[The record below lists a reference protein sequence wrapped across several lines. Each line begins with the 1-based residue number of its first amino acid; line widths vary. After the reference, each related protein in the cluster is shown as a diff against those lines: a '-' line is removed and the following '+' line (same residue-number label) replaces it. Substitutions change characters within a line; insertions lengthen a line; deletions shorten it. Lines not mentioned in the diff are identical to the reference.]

1 MPAPTQLTT
10 MGQVLPNKTQPRTV
24 ADLQV
29 LSDLSSFAAVPQG
42 IYCHVPFCFHK
53 CHYCDFYSLVDRR
66 DRQPMFAQRLT
77 VELGIAGRHLKRPL
91 RTVFFGGGTP
101 TLLATGHWRTLMD
114 ALGDNLLFAPDCEF
128 TVEANPETVR
138 PDLLAVLVDGG
149 VNRLSIGAQSFRPES
164 LKALERW
171 HDPANVQR
179 SVKLARVAG
188 IENINLDLIF
198 AIPGQSLDDWL
209 ADLDTA
215 LALGP
220 THLSCYGLTYE
231 PNTPMTAKVQSG
243 LVEPAENELEAQMYE
258 ATIDRLGAAGF
269 EHYEISNWARPGF
282 RCRHNLMYWE
292 NENWWPFGPSAAGH
306 IDGTRWRNA
315 PRLDDY
321 LTVKP
326 WPPISDVE
334 QLDEDGRIGEE
345 LMLRLRLIDG
355 ITLDRLDELLKSGA
369 RGSERTAAIQ
379 KHSDGGLLQRTSG
392 RLRLTRS
399 GLLLAD
405 VVLADLV

>member
-1 MPAPTQLTT
+1 
-10 MGQVLPNKTQPRTV
+10 MGQTLPNDLRPRTAV
-24 ADLQV
+24 DLD
-29 LSDLSSFAAVPQG
+29 LLGDLSSVAVMPQG

-66 DRQPMFAQRLT
+66 DRQPMFVQRLT
-77 VELGIAGRHLKRPL
+77 DEFHLAGRYLKRPL

-101 TLLATGHWRTLMD
+101 TLLATEHWRTLLD
-114 ALGDNLLFAPDCEF
+114 AIGDNLLLAADCEF

-138 PDLLAVLVDGG
+138 PDLLEVLVGGG
-149 VNRLSIGAQSFRPES
+149 VNRLSIGAQSFHPAS

-179 SVKLARVAG
+179 SVELARAAG
-188 IENINLDLIF
+188 IDNINIDLIF
-198 AIPGQSLDDWL
+198 AIPGQSLDNWL

-215 LALGP
+215 LKLEP

-231 PNTPMTAKVQSG
+231 PTTPLSAKVKSG
-243 LVEPAENELEAQMYE
+243 MVKPAENELEAQMYE
-258 ATIDRLGAAGF
+258 ATIDRLAAAGF
-269 EHYEISNWARPGF
+269 EHYEISNWARPDF
-282 RCRHNLMYWE
+282 RCRHNMMYWE
-292 NENWWPFGPSAAGH
+292 NENWWPFGPGAAGH
-306 IDGTRWRNA
+306 IEGTRWRNA
-315 PRLDDY
+315 PRLDEY
-321 LTVKP
+321 LTVKS
-326 WPPISDVE
+326 WPPICDAE
-334 QLDEDGRIGEE
+334 RLDEDGRVGEE

-355 ITLDRLDELLKSGA
+355 IALDRLDELLTSGA
-369 RGSERTAAIQ
+369 RGTERTATIQ
-379 KHSDGGLLQRTSG
+379 KHIDGGLLQRTSG

>member
-10 MGQVLPNKTQPRTV
+10 FAQTLPRTTPPRTV
-24 ADLQV
+24 ADLDI
-29 LSDLSSFAAVPQG
+29 LGDLSSTAAVPQG

-66 DRQPMFAQRLT
+66 DRQPAFVQRLT
-77 VELGIAGRHLKRPL
+77 DELGVAGQHLTRPL
-91 RTVFFGGGTP
+91 STVFFGGGTP
-101 TLLATGHWRTLMD
+101 TLLATTHWRTLMD
-114 ALGDNLLFAPDCEF
+114 ALRDNLLLAPGCEF

-138 PDLLAVLVDGG
+138 PDLLEVLVDGG

-179 SVKLARVAG
+179 SVELARQAG
-188 IENINLDLIF
+188 IHNINIDLIF

-215 LALGP
+215 LSLDP

-231 PNTPMTAKVQSG
+231 PTTPMAAKVQSG
-243 LVEPAENELEAQMYE
+243 LVKPIENEIEAQMYE
-258 ATIDRLGAAGF
+258 ATTDRLEAAGF
-269 EHYEISNWARPGF
+269 EHYEISNWARPGY

-292 NENWWPFGPSAAGH
+292 NKNWWPFGPSAAGH
-306 IDGTRWRNA
+306 IQGTRWRNA

-326 WPPISDVE
+326 WPPICDVE
-334 QLDEDGRIGEE
+334 RLDVDGRIGEE

-355 ITLDRLDELLKSGA
+355 IALDRLDELLTSGL
-369 RGSERTAAIQ
+369 RGAERTAAIQ
-379 KHSDGGLLQRTSG
+379 RHIDGGLLQRDCG
-392 RLRLTRS
+392 RLRLTRP

>member
-10 MGQVLPNKTQPRTV
+10 LAQTLPSKTLPRTV
-24 ADLQV
+24 ANLDV
-29 LSDLSSFAAVPQG
+29 LGDLSAAAAVPQG

-66 DRQPMFAQRLT
+66 DRQPIFVQRLT
-77 VELGIAGRHLKRPL
+77 DELGIAGRHLTRPL

-101 TLLATGHWRTLMD
+101 TLLATKHWRTLMD
-114 ALGDNLLFAPDCEF
+114 AIGDNLLLAPDCEF

-149 VNRLSIGAQSFRPES
+149 VNRLSIGAQSFHPQS

-179 SVKLARVAG
+179 SVKLARAAG
-188 IENINLDLIF
+188 IHNINLDLIF

-215 LALGP
+215 LKLEP
-220 THLSCYGLTYE
+220 THMSCYSLTYE

-269 EHYEISNWARPGF
+269 EHYEISNWARPGY

-292 NENWWPFGPSAAGH
+292 NKNWWPFGPSAAGH
-306 IDGTRWRNA
+306 IEGTRWRNA

-326 WPPISDVE
+326 WPPICDVE

-355 ITLDRLDELLKSGA
+355 ITLDRLDELLTSGL

-379 KHSDGGLLQRTSG
+379 RHIDDGLLHRACG
-392 RLRLTRS
+392 MLRLTRS

>member
-10 MGQVLPNKTQPRTV
+10 FAQTLPRTTPPRTV
-24 ADLQV
+24 ADLDI
-29 LSDLSSFAAVPQG
+29 LGDLSSAAAVPQG

-66 DRQPMFAQRLT
+66 DRQPAFVQRLT
-77 VELGIAGRHLKRPL
+77 DELGVAGRHLTRPL
-91 RTVFFGGGTP
+91 STVFFGGGTP
-101 TLLATGHWRTLMD
+101 TLLATTHWRTLMD
-114 ALGDNLLFAPDCEF
+114 ALGDNLLLAPDCEF

-138 PDLLAVLVDGG
+138 TDLLEVLVDGG

-179 SVKLARVAG
+179 SVELARQAG
-188 IENINLDLIF
+188 IHNINIDLIF

-215 LALGP
+215 LSLDP
-220 THLSCYGLTYE
+220 MHLSCYGLTYE
-231 PNTPMTAKVQSG
+231 PTTPMAAKVQSG
-243 LVEPAENELEAQMYE
+243 LVKPIENEIEAQMYE
-258 ATIDRLGAAGF
+258 ATTDRLEAAGF
-269 EHYEISNWARPGF
+269 EHYEISNWARPGY
-282 RCRHNLMYWE
+282 RCQHNLMYWE
-292 NENWWPFGPSAAGH
+292 NKNWWPFGPSAAGH
-306 IDGTRWRNA
+306 IQGTRWRNA

-326 WPPISDVE
+326 WPPICDVE
-334 QLDEDGRIGEE
+334 RLDVDGRIGEE

-355 ITLDRLDELLKSGA
+355 IALDRLDELLTSGL
-369 RGSERTAAIQ
+369 RGAERTAAIQ
-379 KHSDGGLLQRTSG
+379 RHIDGGLLQRDCG
-392 RLRLTRS
+392 RLQLTRP